1 MSILEKTLHTVVN
14 CTLGS
19 VKQIYII
26 NKSFLQPATKYD
38 FQLVSSMLK
47 I

>member
-1 MSILEKTLHTVVN
+1 MSTLGKELHAIVN

-19 VKQIYII
+19 VKQIFVIT
-26 NKSFLQPATKYD
+26 KSFLQPATKYD
-38 FQLVSSMLK
+38 FQLLSSMLK